1 MNVQVLF
8 ATGHHTKGGA
18 DQRAYDPTA
27 VAAAM
32 QFSRFQ
38 RVLIEGSRLS
48 SPFTGRV
55 EILNLQRTLLKVSIP
70 QWIGGAVYQAVP

>member
-1 MNVQVLF
+1 MQQDTV
-8 ATGHHTKGGA
+8 GGV

-38 RVLIEGSRLS
+38 GVLIEGSRLS

>member
-1 MNVQVLF
+1 MQQDTV
-8 ATGHHTKGGA
+8 GGV

-32 QFSRFQ
+32 QLSRFQ

-55 EILNLQRTLLKVSIP
+55 EILNLQRTLLIVTIP
-70 QWIGGAVYQAVP
+70 QWTGHALYQAVP

>member
-1 MNVQVLF
+1 MQQD
-8 ATGHHTKGGA
+8 TEGGV

-32 QFSRFQ
+32 QLSRFERQ

-48 SPFTGRV
+48 SPFQGESRY
-55 EILNLQRTLLKVSIP
+55 SIFKELF
-70 QWIGGAVYQAVP
+70 

>member
-1 MNVQVLF
+1 MLF
-8 ATGHHTKGGA
+8 ATGHHTEGDA

-32 QFSRFQ
+32 QLSRFQ

-55 EILNLQRTLLKVSIP
+55 EILNLQRTLLIVTIP
-70 QWIGGAVYQAVP
+70 QWIGDDLYQPVP